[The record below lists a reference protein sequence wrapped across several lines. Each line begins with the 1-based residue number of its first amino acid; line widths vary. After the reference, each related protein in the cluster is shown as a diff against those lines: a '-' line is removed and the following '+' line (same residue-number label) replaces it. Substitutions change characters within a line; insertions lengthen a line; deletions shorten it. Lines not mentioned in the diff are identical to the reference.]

1 MNFVSLENY
10 WKSMAVHRIST
21 NKQNGDIASLNIGQN
36 AISSIS
42 VANCVLMGLGLLGI
56 SKIQV

>member
-1 MNFVSLENY
+1 MKFVALENY

-42 VANCVLMGLGLLGI
+42 VANFILNVFVSIRFLKNSI
-56 SKIQV
+56 